1 MVALY
6 ERLWLSGVDDDDN
19 ESEMILAL
27 LRITPQQ
34 WICLAEWHFLYLP
47 TFDKRI
53 FFFFKFIDISFFAQ
67 IYVVVILHKLL
78 NLKCFKFTQ
87 NLGSNI
93 LSDLTSGSWPSLKP
107 SPGWPIQNLPKNFS
121 RTMLGS
127 VPSPNLPRKKF
138 AICPTS
144 VPCPSDHLKLTS
156 PLRGKDNFDTIDT
169 QGRLKVARGSIHQN
183 REVQNI

>member
-47 TFDKRI
+47 TYDKSN
-53 FFFFKFIDISFFAQ
+53 FFFKFIDISFFAQ

-78 NLKCFKFTQ
+78 NLKCFKF
-87 NLGSNI
+87 NKI
-93 LSDLTSGSWPSLKP
+93 SDLIFFQTWRLVRDHHSSPHLDDQSKTFQRTSHVRCLEVCQVRIFHARSLQ
-107 SPGWPIQNLPKNFS
+107 SAQQVSLVLQTTWS
-121 RTMLGS
+121 
-127 VPSPNLPRKKF
+127 
-138 AICPTS
+138 
-144 VPCPSDHLKLTS
+144 
-156 PLRGKDNFDTIDT
+156 
-169 QGRLKVARGSIHQN
+169 
-183 REVQNI
+183 

>member
-1 MVALY
+1 M
-6 ERLWLSGVDDDDN
+6 
-19 ESEMILAL
+19 
-27 LRITPQQ
+27 
-34 WICLAEWHFLYLP
+34 
-47 TFDKRI
+47 
-53 FFFFKFIDISFFAQ
+53 
-67 IYVVVILHKLL
+67 ILHKLL

-156 PLRGKDNFDTIDT
+156 PLRGKDYFDTIDT
-169 QGRLKVARGSIHQN
+169 QGIVTSEPWGPEYLRFPRAFCGEGWITYTYTKGILSIESVWPVALATD
-183 REVQNI
+183 VMTAL